1 MSGYDII
8 GIVLFLMLAV
18 IFLEFALDVIA
29 EDEDD

>member
-18 IFLEFALDVIA
+18 IFLEFAMDVIA
-29 EDEDD
+29 EDEDE

>member
-18 IFLEFALDVIA
+18 VFLEFALDVIA
-29 EDEDD
+29 EDEDE